1 MWYIKIS
8 IPQKFGFFFDQ
19 LNCISKVYPVVFSV
33 VEFASYED
41 MKNAIKKLDDTDLNG
56 RKIRL
61 FEVSVK

>member
-1 MWYIKIS
+1 M
-8 IPQKFGFFFDQ
+8 
-19 LNCISKVYPVVFSV
+19 YPVVFSV